1 MLAIPRSLA
10 VFRGQLAWLGR
21 EWQTW
26 PSLLLLAALAPWGHE
41 STMARGKACRPCPAL
56 SALPSA
62 TPLCPLEPWP
72 QSPDRGGLGG
82 PMVGAQRHGHQR
94 ERWDAVRQAW
104 EATVGG

>member
-1 MLAIPRSLA
+1 MNPRWRVGKLA
-10 VFRGQLAWLGR
+10 V
-21 EWQTW
+21 
-26 PSLLLLAALAPWGHE
+26 PALP
-41 STMARGKACRPCPAL
+41 CLPCPV
-56 SALPSA
+56 P